1 MGEST
6 GETQSER
13 LSFRA
18 TARNAE
24 KLLAL
29 AKAKGWVNAKGQP
42 NVSAVLN
49 FLIETFDM
57 SNLLPKK
64 DSKESSKKK
73 EKPNE

>member
-1 MGEST
+1 MTEPT
-6 GETQSER
+6 RETQSER

-29 AKAKGWVNAKGQP
+29 AKAKGWINAKGQP

-57 SNLLPKK
+57 TVLGTKK
-64 DSKESSKKK
+64 DSKESKKK
-73 EKPNE
+73 EKSNGR

>member
-1 MGEST
+1 MAEPT
-6 GETQSER
+6 RETQSER

-29 AKAKGWVNAKGQP
+29 AKSKGWINAKGQP

-49 FLIETFDM
+49 FLIDTFDLT
-57 SNLLPKK
+57 SLVPK
-64 DSKESSKKK
+64 DSKKK
-73 EKPNE
+73 EKSNGR

>member
-1 MGEST
+1 
-6 GETQSER
+6 
-13 LSFRA
+13 
-18 TARNAE
+18 
-24 KLLAL
+24 LAL

-57 SNLLPKK
+57 TVLGAKK

>member
-1 MGEST
+1 MTEPIR
-6 GETQSER
+6 ETQSAR

-29 AKAKGWVNAKGQP
+29 AKAKGWINSKGHP

-49 FLIETFDM
+49 FLIDAFDM
-57 SNLLPKK
+57 SSLGAKK
-64 DSKESSKKK
+64 DTKKK
-73 EKPNE
+73 EKSNG

>member
-1 MGEST
+1 MEPGR
-6 GETQSER
+6 ETQSER

-29 AKAKGWVNAKGQP
+29 AKAKGWVNAKGHP

-49 FLIETFDM
+49 FLIEAFDM
-57 SNLLPKK
+57 ASLKK
-64 DSKESSKKK
+64 AAERKK
-73 EKPNE
+73 

>member
-1 MGEST
+1 MTELT
-6 GETQSER
+6 RETQSER

-29 AKAKGWVNAKGQP
+29 AKARGWVNAKGQP

-49 FLIETFDM
+49 FLIDTFDM
-57 SNLLPKK
+57 SSLLAKK
-64 DSKESSKKK
+64 DSKESKKK
-73 EKPNE
+73 EKANG

>member
-1 MGEST
+1 MGEPAR
-6 GETQSER
+6 ETQSER

-42 NVSAVLN
+42 NVSAVLS

-57 SNLLPKK
+57 ASLLLKK
-64 DSKESSKKK
+64 DSKEPKK
-73 EKPNE
+73 EKSNGR

>member
-1 MGEST
+1 MTEPT
-6 GETQSER
+6 RETQSER

-29 AKAKGWVNAKGQP
+29 AKAKGWINAKGQP

-57 SNLLPKK
+57 SSLLPKK
-64 DSKESSKKK
+64 DSKESKK
-73 EKPNE
+73 EKSNGR